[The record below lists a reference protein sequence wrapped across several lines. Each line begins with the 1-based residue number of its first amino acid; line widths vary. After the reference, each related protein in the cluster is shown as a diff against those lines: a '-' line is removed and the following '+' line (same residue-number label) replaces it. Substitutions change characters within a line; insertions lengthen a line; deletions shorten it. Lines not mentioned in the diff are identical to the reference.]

1 MDIKI
6 FFCAFCDYKT
16 KRKYDLT
23 RHHNAIHIKNALK
36 KTKEENVMLKEENV
50 MLKEENVMLKEEN
63 VMLNGENVMLNE
75 ENVKQEDILS
85 YNCKKCNKKY
95 KTIKYLINHEK
106 TCNGL
111 NILTC
116 PKCMFTFTSRASKS
130 AHIKK
135 NNCKARSIVY
145 YNTVNNNETIENNK
159 KDNNINCNNN
169 NNNNNTTNNIINNNN
184 TIINN
189 FGSERTDYITLDD
202 IVNIF
207 LKGGD
212 NIIPKYIEYKHFN
225 KDFPENH
232 NIKYEKN
239 KGCSIKNEN
248 KWKITDIDYLS
259 NKLLNNNSIEL
270 LRYFNNNY
278 IKEKMIKLEIHKFV
292 NSRLNYLDLYIDTKL
307 YNNIKLEIKYI
318 IKSNIKV

>member
-6 FFCAFCDYKT
+6 FFCALCDYKT

-36 KTKEENVMLKEENV
+36 KT
-50 MLKEENVMLKEEN
+50 
-63 VMLNGENVMLNE
+63 NE
-75 ENVKQEDILS
+75 ENVIQNEEKTIQNEEKTIQNEENVIQNEENVIQNEEKTIHQINECL
-85 YNCKKCNKKY
+85 NCSKCSKIY
-95 KTIKYLINHEK
+95 KTKKYLINHEK
-106 TCNGL
+106 KCIGINS
-111 NILTC
+111 LTC
-116 PKCMFTFTSRASKS
+116 PKCMKS
-130 AHIKK
+130 FSSHGNKTKHIKK
-135 NNCKARSIVY
+135 NNCKARSIIY

-159 KDNNINCNNN
+159 KDNNINC
-169 NNNNNTTNNIINNNN
+169 NNNNTTNNIINNNN

-292 NSRLNYLDLYIDTKL
+292 NSRLNYLDLYIDTKI

-318 IKSNIKV
+318 IKSNIKF

>member
-1 MDIKI
+1 MDIK
-6 FFCAFCDYKT
+6 FFYCAFCDYKT

-36 KTKEENVMLKEENV
+36 KTNE
-50 MLKEENVMLKEEN
+50 
-63 VMLNGENVMLNE
+63 ENVMLNE

-159 KDNNINCNNN
+159 KDNNINCN

>member
-1 MDIKI
+1 MFI
-6 FFCAFCDYKT
+6 FRT
-16 KRKYDLT
+16 
-23 RHHNAIHIKNALK
+23 
-36 KTKEENVMLKEENV
+36 
-50 MLKEENVMLKEEN
+50 
-63 VMLNGENVMLNE
+63 
-75 ENVKQEDILS
+75 
-85 YNCKKCNKKY
+85 
-95 KTIKYLINHEK
+95 
-106 TCNGL
+106 
-111 NILTC
+111 
-116 PKCMFTFTSRASKS
+116 RASKS

-135 NNCKARSIVY
+135 NNCKARSIIY
-145 YNTVNNNETIENNK
+145 YNETIENNK

-169 NNNNNTTNNIINNNN
+169 ITNNIINNNN

-189 FGSERTDYITLDD
+189 FGSERTYYITLDD

-259 NKLLNNNSIEL
+259 KKLLNNNSVEL

-278 IKEKMIKLEIHKFV
+278 IKDKMIKLEIHKFV

-318 IKSNIKV
+318 IKSKIIL